1 MRPRATSVRARTS
14 RSMKLARR
22 PTHVIFDLDGV
33 LHDTERLYTM
43 AAQTV
48 VGRFGKRYGLEE
60 KLELMGRAELDSARR
75 LIERLDLPLTPAE
88 YVAERGVELARLVT
102 TSEPIAGAPEL
113 VATLRARGVPR
124 AVATSSSRSWFEL
137 KTRHHAWFRH
147 FSVVVCGDDPEVP
160 RLKPDP
166 AIFLV
171 AARRL
176 GAAPERCLVF
186 EDSPA
191 GVRAAAAAGMQ
202 VVALLDPHVRVEA
215 APGADL
221 YVRGY
226 DELSLVDLGL

>member
-1 MRPRATSVRARTS
+1 
-14 RSMKLARR
+14 MKLARR

-33 LHDTERLYTM
+33 LLDTERLYSM

-48 VGRFGKRYGLEE
+48 LARYGKRYSWED

-75 LIERLDLPLTPAE
+75 LVDRLDLPLTPAE
-88 YVAERGVELARLVT
+88 YVAERGAELARLVT

-113 VATLRARGVPR
+113 VARLGSRGVPC

-137 KTRHHAWFRH
+137 KTGHHAWFQR

-176 GAAPERCLVF
+176 GAPPEQCLVF

-191 GVRAAAAAGMQ
+191 GVQAAVAAGMQ

-215 APGADL
+215 VPGAHL
-221 YVRGY
+221 YVRSY
-226 DELSLVDLGL
+226 DELGLVDLSL